1 MSMRTKYTG
10 GGESHPKEVTG
21 RMVFVCLVA
30 FFAVVAG
37 VNFVLVK
44 AAISTFG
51 GLETDS
57 SYRAGLAYGRE
68 IAAAEAQKARYWRVE
83 AKVLSS
89 EDGTTVVDMS
99 VQDAAGQPIAG
110 LGAVVRLAH
119 PTDRRLDH
127 ALTMHEDAPGR
138 FRGNTT
144 QAKGEWDVVI
154 ELSRGEERLFR
165 SKNRISVH

>member
-1 MSMRTKYTG
+1 MPN
-10 GGESHPKEVTG
+10 SHDRIDGRPKEITG
-21 RMVFVCLVA
+21 RMVLICLVA

-37 VNFVLVK
+37 VNFILVE

-57 SYRAGLAYGRE
+57 SYRAGLAFSGE
-68 IAAAEAQKARYWRVE
+68 IAAAQAQEARHWRVG
-83 AKVLSS
+83 AKILPAN
-89 EDGTTVVDMS
+89 DGSTIVEMS
-99 VQDAAGQPIAG
+99 VQDATGQSLAG
-110 LGAVVRLAH
+110 LDAVVRLAH

-127 ALTMHEDAPGR
+127 ALAMHEDSPGR

-144 QAKGEWDVVI
+144 PAKGEWDLII

-165 SKNRISVH
+165 SRNRVSLR

>member
-1 MSMRTKYTG
+1 MPISRRRIDG
-10 GGESHPKEVTG
+10 RPKEITG
-21 RMVFVCLVA
+21 RTVLFCLVA

-57 SYRAGLAYGRE
+57 SYRAGLAFGRE
-68 IAAAEAQKARYWRVE
+68 IAAAQAQEARHWRVG
-83 AKVLSS
+83 AKVLPAN
-89 EDGTTVVDMS
+89 DGTTIVEMS
-99 VQDAAGQPIAG
+99 VQDAAGQPLAG
-110 LGAVVRLAH
+110 LDAVVRLAH

-127 ALTMHEDAPGR
+127 ALAMHEDAPGR

-144 QAKGEWDVVI
+144 PAKGEWDVII

-165 SKNRISVH
+165 SRNRVSLH